1 MVQNQ
6 REGGRSGEI
15 PAATLPRLAAYL
27 GVLNTLAAAGTTTIS
42 SPALAEAAGV
52 NPAQLRKDLSH
63 LGSYGVRGV
72 GYDVDFLR
80 QQLDA
85 NIGSAQ
91 DWQVVIIG
99 IGNLGRALVNHAGFL
114 ARGFGVVAL
123 FDDDES
129 LVGRQIEG
137 MTIHKLDEL
146 PRVIADPER
155 VMAVLAVPTAAAQS
169 VCDALVATGIG
180 CILNFAATNLQ
191 TPEGVEVRR
200 VDLGLELQILAYH
213 RQMSVADGQVD
224 RAPVVTEM
232 ATRSSGST
240 STTPATSAPGEHRRG
255 ATAVGKS
262 AAEPVEVGEQAE
274 EIS

>member
-1 MVQNQ
+1 MVNNQ
-6 REGGRSGEI
+6 RDGSRAADI

-27 GVLNTLAAAGTTTIS
+27 GVLNTLAAAGTSTIS

-80 QQLDA
+80 GQLDA
-85 NIGSAQ
+85 QIGSAQ
-91 DWQVVIIG
+91 DWQVIIIG

-114 ARGFGVVAL
+114 ARGFRVVAL
-123 FDDDES
+123 FDEDES

-137 MTIHKLDEL
+137 MGIHKLDDL
-146 PRVIADPER
+146 PAVIDNPER
-155 VMAVLAVPTAAAQS
+155 VMAVLAVPTAAAQH
-169 VCDALVATGIG
+169 VTDALVATGVG
-180 CILNFAATNLQ
+180 CILNFAAINLQ
-191 TPEGVEVRR
+191 VPAGVEVRR

-213 RQMSVADGQVD
+213 RQMSVAGDE
-224 RAPVVTEM
+224 VVTEL
-232 ATRSSGST
+232 ASRSTGST
-240 STTPATSAPGEHRRG
+240 STTPDRRRG
-255 ATAVGKS
+255 ATAVV
-262 AAEPVEVGEQAE
+262 EPAGSTPDVGEQPAE

>member
-6 REGGRSGEI
+6 RDSGRPADI
-15 PAATLPRLAAYL
+15 PAATIPRLAAYL

-42 SPALAEAAGV
+42 SPSLAEAAGV

-123 FDDDES
+123 FDDDEA

-137 MTIHKLDEL
+137 MTIHKLDQL
-146 PRVIADPER
+146 PQVIDDPER
-155 VMAVLAVPTAAAQS
+155 VMAVLAVPTPAAQT

-213 RQMSVADGQVD
+213 RQMSVAGAQIDG
-224 RAPVVTEM
+224 APVVTEL

-240 STTPATSAPGEHRRG
+240 STTPGEHRRG
-255 ATAVGKS
+255 ATAVGKTTG
-262 AAEPVEVGEQAE
+262 EPVEVGEQAE

>member
-6 REGGRSGEI
+6 REGGRAADI
-15 PAATLPRLAAYL
+15 PAATIPRLAAYL
-27 GVLNTLAAAGTTTIS
+27 GVLNTLAAAGTKTIS

-72 GYDVDFLR
+72 GYDVEFLR
-80 QQLDA
+80 RQLDA

-123 FDDDES
+123 FDDDEA
-129 LVGRQIEG
+129 LAGRQIEG
-137 MTIHKLDEL
+137 MTIHRLEEL
-146 PRVIADPER
+146 SSVITDPDR
-155 VMAVLAVPTAAAQS
+155 VMAVLAVPTQAAQS
-169 VCDALVATGIG
+169 VCDVLVRAGVG

-191 TPEGVEVRR
+191 VPSDVEVRR

-213 RQMSVADGQVD
+213 RQMSTEGASAATELATEPA
-224 RAPVVTEM
+224 APP
-232 ATRSSGST
+232 AGS
-240 STTPATSAPGEHRRG
+240 AAPGPQANRQPAVALGE
-255 ATAVGKS
+255 ATAL
-262 AAEPVEVGEQAE
+262 GETTAE